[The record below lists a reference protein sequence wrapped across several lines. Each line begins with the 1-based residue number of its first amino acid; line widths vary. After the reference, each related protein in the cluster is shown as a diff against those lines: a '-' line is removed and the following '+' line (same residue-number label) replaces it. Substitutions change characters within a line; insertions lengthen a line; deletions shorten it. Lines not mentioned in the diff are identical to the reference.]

1 MSGVI
6 SKNKILVLG
15 GSGRLGTALKN
26 SREFKNADFPI
37 RSDLNLL
44 KVKTIKKL
52 QFISLLLEEI
62 LLQKAPLNT

>member
-44 KVKTIKKL
+44 KVKTIKK
-52 QFISLLLEEI
+52 FIKKL
-62 LLQKAPLNT
+62 